1 MQKRVSIT
9 TGEVT
14 DELSLVMTTRQLR
27 ELRDWTLQEDDI
39 ERFAYVYCKKQDG
52 RLLAQEIDPVP
63 PEQCSVMESHAVRP
77 ELSVERDRLGSAME
91 DGLVP
96 IMVHSHPFSQTP
108 SFSALDDDIMESY
121 RDWLGQLYPSIPLAF
136 VVMGHGGMDT
146 AIYTDPRSPKREQ
159 LGIEIIGDWGL
170 DTPMSA
176 PFREHRLSV
185 DEERYDRSIRALT
198 DDGQQQVASSTVGI
212 VGLGG
217 LGSMVAVQLA
227 RFGVQDFVFA
237 DPDVVERSNLPR
249 IYGAAESDV
258 GRSKV
263 DVVGEHIVEANPDA
277 EIRAYPARVQDVPE
291 DLLSQCDVIIG
302 AVDRLSARL
311 YCNELAVRH
320 LRYYIDGGVAIKT
333 DDDEQVTDERGLIQ
347 LVAPGANACL
357 DCLGRNDPDRLH
369 IEEMSDE
376 EIEADVDRGY
386 LDENVQAP
394 EPAITPLNGMAASA
408 ITRLFTKLVTRYT
421 TPADYLRFDGLDDDL
436 VAVGTHPAEGCLT
449 CGADGEL
456 GAGERSIDAEELV
469 SGDGELEMAMDDVQ
483 NAEPDESVVECRTI
497 SQEDI
502 AVNRPIDNSD
512 SAEGESNVSV
522 DQTET
527 PVSSEVGTGQESG
540 EATNPREP
548 VWGSS
553 GQHTADRSRSAPV
566 ADRESAASRSGNALG
581 ALVPVWKAVSKRKGQ
596 LGLLLLGY
604 VVLKKL
610 WEQR

>member
-1 MQKRVSIT
+1 MQEHASIT

-14 DELSLVMTTRQLR
+14 DELSLVMTASQLG
-27 ELRDWTLQEDDI
+27 ELRDWTLQEDEI

-52 RLLAQEIDPVP
+52 RLLAQDVDPVP

-77 ELSVERDRLGSAME
+77 ELSVERDRLGTAME

-121 RDWLGQLYPSIPLAF
+121 RDWLGQLYPSIPLGF
-136 VVMGHGGMDT
+136 VVMGHRGMDT
-146 AIYTDPRSPKREQ
+146 AIYTDPRSPEREQ
-159 LGIEIIGDWGL
+159 LGIEIIGDWEL

-176 PFREHRLSV
+176 PAREHRQSV
-185 DEERYDRSIRALT
+185 DSERYDRSIRALT
-198 DDGQQQVASSTVGI
+198 DDGQRQVANATVGV

-249 IYGAAESDV
+249 IYGATESDV

-263 DVVGEHIVEANPDA
+263 DVVGEHVVEANPDA

-291 DLLSQCDVIIG
+291 DVLSRCDVIIG

-311 YCNELAVRH
+311 YCNEFAVRH

-333 DDDEQVTDERGLIQ
+333 DDTEQVTDERGLIQ
-347 LVAPGANACL
+347 LVAPGSNACL

-376 EIEADVDRGY
+376 EVQADVDRGY
-386 LDENVQAP
+386 LDEDIQAP

-456 GAGERSIDAEELV
+456 GTGERSMEAEELV
-469 SGDGELEMAMDDVQ
+469 GGDGELEMALDDLQ
-483 NAEPDESVVECRTI
+483 SAEQDESTVECRRV
-497 SQEDI
+497 SREDI
-502 AVNRPIDNSD
+502 VDDGPTVTTD
-512 SAEGESNVSV
+512 SAESEPNASV
-522 DQTET
+522 EQTES
-527 PVSSEVGTGQESG
+527 PVSSEAATGRESG
-540 EATNPREP
+540 EANRPGEP

-553 GQHTADRSRSAPV
+553 GQDSTGGARGAPV
-566 ADRESAASRSGNALG
+566 ADRVSAASRSGNVPGPLG
-581 ALVPVWKAVSKRKGQ
+581 KVSRTVSERTGQ
-596 LGLLLLGY
+596 LGLLLLGC

-610 WEQR
+610 WERR